1 MAGWLRMF
9 WLTDANVGGK
19 EMRFGLDAKGVPVL
33 VFLALAVLPAKMCP
47 TTKKSEDSVH
57 KSSFGKLSDGTE
69 IELYTL
75 KNAQG
80 LVAKVITYGATLTEL
95 WVPDK
100 NGKSADVVL
109 GFDNLKQYEGQHP
122 YFGATVG
129 RYANRIAKGKFT
141 LDGKEYSL
149 AINNGPNSLHGGKV
163 GFSRKVWK
171 AEPVKQAHAAA
182 VRFSYLSQNGEEN
195 YPGNLRVAVT
205 YALTDDNALEI
216 SYAAKTDKATPI
228 NLTNHSYFN
237 LSGAGSGTILHDVVW
252 LNADRYTPVDDTL
265 IPTGELKPVYGTP
278 FDFRKPTSIGARN
291 SQVPG
296 TGGYDHNFV
305 LNGQAGRL
313 GRIAQVD
320 DPASGRSMEVW
331 TTEPGV
337 QMYVSLGLDGSIR
350 GIGGAYAQYGALCL
364 ETQHF
369 PDSPNKPNF
378 PSTILRPEQ
387 QFRSKTIYKFSAK

>member
-1 MAGWLRMF
+1 
-9 WLTDANVGGK
+9 
-19 EMRFGLDAKGVPVL
+19 MRFVLDAQSVPVL
-33 VFLALAVLPAKMCP
+33 VFLLLAVLPAKIWA

-57 KSSFGKLSDGTE
+57 KSTFGKLSDGTE

-75 KNAQG
+75 KNARG
-80 LVAKVITYGATLTEL
+80 MVAKVITYGATLTEL

-141 LDGKEYSL
+141 LDGTEYSL

-182 VRFSYLSQNGEEN
+182 VRFSYLSQDGEEN

-205 YALTDDNALEI
+205 YVLTDDNALEI

-237 LSGAGSGTILHDVVW
+237 LSGAGSETILNDLVW

-265 IPTGELKPVYGTP
+265 IPTGELKQVDGTP
-278 FDFRKPTSIGARN
+278 FDFRKPTSIGSRN

-305 LNGQAGRL
+305 LNGESGRL
-313 GRIAQVD
+313 RRVAQVD
-320 DPASGRSMEVW
+320 DPALGRSMEVW

-337 QMYVSLGLDGSIR
+337 QMYVSLGLDGGIR
-350 GIGGAYAQYGALCL
+350 GIGGAYAKYGALCL

-378 PSTILRPEQ
+378 PSAILRPGQ
-387 QFRSKTIYKFSAK
+387 QFRSQTIYKFSAK

>member
-1 MAGWLRMF
+1 
-9 WLTDANVGGK
+9 
-19 EMRFGLDAKGVPVL
+19 MRFAPNAKDVAVL
-33 VFLALAVLPAKMCP
+33 VLLALAVFPAETCA
-47 TTKKSEDSVH
+47 TTGKAAAEGSVQ
-57 KSSFGKLSDGTE
+57 KSSFGKLADGTE
-69 IELYTL
+69 IEQYTL
-75 KNAQG
+75 KNG
-80 LVAKVITYGATLTEL
+80 KGTVAKIITYGATLTEL

-100 NGKSADVVL
+100 NGQSADVVL

-129 RYANRIAKGKFT
+129 RYANRIAKGKFM

-171 AEPVKQAHAAA
+171 AEPVKESSGPA
-182 VRFSYLSQNGEEN
+182 VRFSYLSKDGEEN
-195 YPGNLRVAVT
+195 YPGNLQVTVT
-205 YALTDDNALEI
+205 YALTDEHALEI
-216 SYAAKTDKATPI
+216 SYTAKTDKATPV

-237 LSGAGSGTILHDVVW
+237 LSGAGSGTIVNHIVW
-252 LNADRYTPVDDTL
+252 LNADSYTPVDDTL
-265 IPTGELKPVYGTP
+265 IPTGERKSVDGTP
-278 FDFRKPTSIGARN
+278 FDFRKPMSIGARN

-305 LNGQAGRL
+305 LNGQAGTLR
-313 GRIAQVD
+313 RVAQVD
-320 DPASGRSMEVW
+320 DPASRRSMEVW

-350 GIGGAYAQYGALCL
+350 GIGGAYPKYGALCL

-369 PDSPNKPNF
+369 PDSPNKPTF
-378 PSTILRPEQ
+378 PSTILRPGQE
-387 QFRSKTIYKFSAK
+387 FRSKTVYKFSAK

>member
-1 MAGWLRMF
+1 MCFA
-9 WLTDANVGGK
+9 
-19 EMRFGLDAKGVPVL
+19 LDAKGVPVL
-33 VFLALAVLPAKMCP
+33 VFLALSVFPAN
-47 TTKKSEDSVH
+47 TRATAKKSAAEGSVH
-57 KSSFGKLSDGTE
+57 KSSFGKLSNGTE
-69 IELYTL
+69 IEQYTL
-75 KNAQG
+75 KNVKG
-80 LVAKVITYGATLTEL
+80 SVAKVITYGATLTEL

-100 NGKSADVVL
+100 NGQSADVVL

-171 AEPVKQAHAAA
+171 AEPVKESHAVA
-182 VRFSYLSQNGEEN
+182 VRFSYLSRDGEEN
-195 YPGNLRVAVT
+195 YPGNLHVTVT

-216 SYAAKTDKATPI
+216 SYAATTDKATPI

-237 LSGAGSGTILHDVVW
+237 LSGEGSGTILNDVVW
-252 LNADRYTPVDDTL
+252 LDADGYTPVDDTL
-265 IPTGELKPVYGTP
+265 IPTGEQKPVDGTP

-291 SQVPG
+291 AQVPG
-296 TGGYDHNFV
+296 TSGYDHNFI
-305 LNGQAGRL
+305 LNGQAGKLR
-313 GRIAQVD
+313 RVAQVD
-320 DPASGRSMEVW
+320 DPSSGRSMEVW

-350 GIGGAYAQYGALCL
+350 GIGGAYPKYGALCL

-369 PDSPNKPNF
+369 PDSPNKPTF
-378 PSTILRPEQ
+378 PSTILRPGQE
-387 QFRSKTIYKFSAK
+387 FRSKTIYKFSAK